1 MSENSIPK
9 VTYEIFFADG
19 PPDVEF
25 LVYRVWLVEQMN
37 APFELSLDI
46 TTESAVDVR
55 KLLGA
60 TLELV
65 ISRDEHSRSVYGVVA
80 QAELIGSSHE
90 EGESGNAGQLV
101 IRIVVAPAAALLRQG
116 TASRIFQDQS
126 VQEVI
131 EAVLT
136 PALNSY
142 GRKFDPGQPKRGQDK
157 RDYCVQYHESDF
169 DFAVRLLEEEGISYY
184 FKHDTEKMIDVMT
197 FVYENDEYG
206 NVANVDGSRVFP
218 LSGAGGGVT
227 DLESIHHFT
236 WKAAL
241 VTTAVD
247 RLDYDIM
254 EPFKPIIEKSSE
266 DEALDEKK
274 RKRRLYFAM
283 GRRYVQNDVKQRMQ
297 DHLEVARL
305 GGEVFSGESNAIDF
319 RAGAL

>member
-1 MSENSIPK
+1 ENSIPK

-101 IRIVVAPAAALLRQG
+101 IRILVAPAAALLRQG

-157 RDYCVQYHESDF
+157 RDYC
-169 DFAVRLLEEEGISYY
+169 
-184 FKHDTEKMIDVMT
+184 
-197 FVYENDEYG
+197 
-206 NVANVDGSRVFP
+206 
-218 LSGAGGGVT
+218 
-227 DLESIHHFT
+227 
-236 WKAAL
+236 
-241 VTTAVD
+241 
-247 RLDYDIM
+247 
-254 EPFKPIIEKSSE
+254 
-266 DEALDEKK
+266 
-274 RKRRLYFAM
+274 
-283 GRRYVQNDVKQRMQ
+283 
-297 DHLEVARL
+297 
-305 GGEVFSGESNAIDF
+305 
-319 RAGAL
+319 